1 MSFGRYKYGLRKI
14 DLDIFMELICQLHSE
29 CRQSRHSLIF
39 VIKYF
44 WVIKSVNKEK

>member
-1 MSFGRYKYGLRKI
+1 MQKKI
-14 DLDIFMELICQLHSE
+14 HTLIHIEKSDVNKFINITTE

>member
-1 MSFGRYKYGLRKI
+1 MYFGTNKLYNKNYI
-14 DLDIFMELICQLHSE
+14 ASE